1 MIEAGSELL
10 TIDSNESEKLQRTRT
25 SLRHCQPVYAA
36 AGEQSAGRT
45 LLTLQDNRTLQAE
58 LAVYPKDWSR
68 VKPVPP
74 SSPSRYPHR
83 ITGSGCA

>member
-1 MIEAGSELL
+1 MIEAGSELP
-10 TIDSNESEKLQRTRT
+10 TIDSNESESYSVRAPASGIVSRI
-25 SLRHCQPVYAA
+25 YAA

-45 LLTLQDNRTLQAE
+45 LLTLPDNRTLQAE

-68 VKPVPP
+68 VKPVP
-74 SSPSRYPHR
+74 RHHHGTRHR